1 MAYKKLYMNR
11 NSVPWPYFCREC
23 CRREV
28 ASMTAEDILGL
39 SSDLADVSVCM
50 AAQKLQQVRL

>member
-1 MAYKKLYMNR
+1 
-11 NSVPWPYFCREC
+11 
-23 CRREV
+23 
-28 ASMTAEDILGL
+28 MTAEDILGL